1 MQITTEEIK
10 KKKKKKD
17 HVNIKKKDLFK
28 KKKKKKMKNNIEH
41 EKKEKNNKKFSNGVF
56 KKNNKIKD
64 NDKKK
69 KKNKN
74 IKSYN
79 NDNYIKDDDD
89 NNIHSKKKHFHKL
102 KYNNNVKG
110 NHKFNSY
117 EEKDDDEHSSYF
129 YNNESDNTIDNEE
142 NINNDQDK
150 KISTT
155 NVQITNNNKIDYVK
169 YINMIKNEQNENE
182 KKEND
187 EEEINENNT
196 LNKINNDHIDSHS
209 NNDIYK
215 IVLLFCPLALTSLKN
230 KQKTCIINADDHM
243 NMFMNKLENLENSI
257 KFEKKEKEKKKLQQ
271 IIEGVKNKLDNIRLD
286 ILFFTLL
293 SLRDS
298 ILNKKGKLQI
308 YIYTVNGSFIYVSPL
323 FRVPRNFTLFKKVML
338 NLLKRGVVYD
348 DKKNI
353 LLKIMFNDITSYVED
368 SVCIAISNKGFPT
381 DVKKLTDKIKQT
393 KNNYFFFISLS
404 NSHDVTKFMDIIKK
418 EKKKTFSYDYI
429 VRLSDLQLS
438 TVALT
443 SKLTHFLN

>member
-1 MQITTEEIK
+1 MEITTEEMK

-17 HVNIKKKDLFK
+17 HVKIKKKDLFK
-28 KKKKKKMKNNIEH
+28 KKKKKKMKNNMEH
-41 EKKEKNNKKFSNGVF
+41 EKKEKNKKFSNGVF
-56 KKNNKIKD
+56 KKKKKMKD

-74 IKSYN
+74 LKNYN
-79 NDNYIKDDDD
+79 NDNYNKRDD
-89 NNIHSKKKHFHKL
+89 NNNDNKKKQFHKL
-102 KYNNNVKG
+102 KYNNVKG
-110 NHKFNSY
+110 NNKFNSY
-117 EEKDDDEHSSYF
+117 EEKDDDENSSYI
-129 YNNESDNTIDNEE
+129 YNNESDNIIDNEE
-142 NINNDQDK
+142 NINNEDDK
-150 KISTT
+150 KTSTT
-155 NVQITNNNKIDYVK
+155 NIQITNNNKMDYVE
-169 YINMIKNEQNENE
+169 YMNMIKNEQNENE
-182 KKEND
+182 KKIND
-187 EEEINENNT
+187 EEEIHANNI
-196 LNKINNDHIDSHS
+196 LNKINNDHIDSHL

-215 IVLLFCPLALTSLKN
+215 IVLLFSPLALTSIKN

-257 KFEKKEKEKKKLQQ
+257 KFEKKEKEKRKLEQ
-271 IIEGVKNKLDNIRLD
+271 IIESVKNKLDNIRLD

-348 DKKNI
+348 DKKNV
-353 LLKIMFNDITSYVED
+353 LLKIIFNDITSYVED

-418 EKKKTFSYDYI
+418 EKTKAFSYDYL

-438 TVALT
+438 AVALT

>member
-1 MQITTEEIK
+1 MKITTEEM

-28 KKKKKKMKNNIEH
+28 KKKKKKMKNNMEH
-41 EKKEKNNKKFSNGVF
+41 EKKEKNKKFSNGVF
-56 KKNNKIKD
+56 KKENRRKD

-79 NDNYIKDDDD
+79 NNNYKKGDD
-89 NNIHSKKKHFHKL
+89 NNNHSKRKQFHKS
-102 KYNNNVKG
+102 KYNNVDG
-110 NHKFNSY
+110 NNEFNSY
-117 EEKDDDEHSSYF
+117 EEKDDDENSSYI
-129 YNNESDNTIDNEE
+129 YNNESDNIIDNEE
-142 NINNDQDK
+142 NINNDDDK
-150 KISTT
+150 KILTT
-155 NVQITNNNKIDYVK
+155 DIEITNNNKMDYVK

-182 KKEND
+182 KKVND
-187 EEEINENNT
+187 EEDINENNI
-196 LNKINNDHIDSHS
+196 LNKINNDHKDSHS

-215 IVLLFCPLALTSLKN
+215 IVLLFSPLALTSIKN

-243 NMFMNKLENLENSI
+243 NMFMNKLENLENAI
-257 KFEKKEKEKKKLQQ
+257 KFEKKEKEKRKLEQ
-271 IIEGVKNKLDNIRLD
+271 IIQSVKNKLENIRLD

-308 YIYTVNGSFIYVSPL
+308 YIYTVNGSFIFVSPL

-348 DKKNI
+348 DQKNV
-353 LLKIMFNDITSYVED
+353 LLKIIFNDITSYVED

-418 EKKKTFSYDYI
+418 EKTKTFSYDYL

-438 TVALT
+438 AVALT